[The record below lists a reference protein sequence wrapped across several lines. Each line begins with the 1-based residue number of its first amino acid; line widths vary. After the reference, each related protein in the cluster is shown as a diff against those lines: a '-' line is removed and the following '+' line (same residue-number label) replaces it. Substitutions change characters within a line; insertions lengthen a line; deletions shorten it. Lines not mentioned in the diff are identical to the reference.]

1 MLKLNFS
8 LKESYLTISTNISL
22 EPEKIYA
29 VVGPSGAGK
38 STFLNLIS
46 GFASISSGSIIWN
59 EQEISHL
66 PPAKRSVSIL
76 FQDNNLFPH
85 LSVWRNLALAVT
97 RWPKISRD
105 NEEKLKAVMS
115 EVGILGL
122 ENRKPS
128 QLSGGQ
134 QSRVALAR
142 VLLQKNKI
150 LLLDEPFSGFD
161 PVNANLVKSNL
172 LRLKEEGKTIIFST
186 HRMESVDELCDHLAM
201 INNSKKIL
209 DGDTEKIKMK
219 YKSDNYLVTHD
230 KKLKKDSCFSIVKS
244 EEISEGIFD
253 SEVSLSNNKTYKQLF
268 KSISDQSK
276 VISFKE
282 KIPSMNDIFIMK
294 VKEGGSDE

>member
-1 MLKLNFS
+1 MERQEMLKLNFS

-46 GFASISSGSIIWN
+46 GFASISSGSIIWKG
-59 EQEISHL
+59 QEISHL

-97 RWPKISRD
+97 HWPKISRD

-150 LLLDEPFSGFD
+150 LLLDEPFSALG
-161 PVNANLVKSNL
+161 PS
-172 LRLKEEGKTIIFST
+172 LKDQ
-186 HRMESVDELCDHLAM
+186 MLEL
-201 INNSKKIL
+201 IKKIAKNKKL
-209 DGDTEKIKMK
+209 LVLMVTHEPADAKKVASQTLVVKDKKVHPPLSTEKALDPINGPLA
-219 YKSDNYLVTHD
+219 DYL
-230 KKLKKDSCFSIVKS
+230 L
-244 EEISEGIFD
+244 
-253 SEVSLSNNKTYKQLF
+253 NQ
-268 KSISDQSK
+268 
-276 VISFKE
+276 
-282 KIPSMNDIFIMK
+282 
-294 VKEGGSDE
+294 

>member
-1 MLKLNFS
+1 MERQEMLKLNFS

-97 RWPKISRD
+97 HWPKISRD
-105 NEEKLKAVMS
+105 NEEKIKAVMS

-128 QLSGGQ
+128 ELSGGQ

-150 LLLDEPFSGFD
+150 LLLDEPFSALGPSLKDQMLELIKKIAKNKKLLVLMVTHEPADAKKVASQTLVVKDKKVHPPLSTEKALD
-161 PVNANLVKSNL
+161 PVN
-172 LRLKEEGKTIIFST
+172 GP
-186 HRMESVDELCDHLAM
+186 LA
-201 INNSKKIL
+201 
-209 DGDTEKIKMK
+209 D
-219 YKSDNYLVTHD
+219 YL
-230 KKLKKDSCFSIVKS
+230 
-244 EEISEGIFD
+244 
-253 SEVSLSNNKTYKQLF
+253 
-268 KSISDQSK
+268 
-276 VISFKE
+276 
-282 KIPSMNDIFIMK
+282 
-294 VKEGGSDE
+294 

>member
-1 MLKLNFS
+1 MLQLNFS

-22 EPEKIYA
+22 EPDKIYA

-46 GFASISSGSIIWN
+46 GFASISSGSIVWN
-59 EQEISHL
+59 GKEISNL
-66 PPAKRSVSIL
+66 PPAKRNVSIL

-97 RWPKISRD
+97 HWPKISRN

-150 LLLDEPFSGFD
+150 LLLDEPFSALG
-161 PVNANLVKSNL
+161 PS
-172 LRLKEEGKTIIFST
+172 LKDQ
-186 HRMESVDELCDHLAM
+186 MLEL
-201 INNSKKIL
+201 IKKISKNKKL
-209 DGDTEKIKMK
+209 LVLM
-219 YKSDNYLVTHD
+219 VTHD
-230 KKLKKDSCFSIVKS
+230 PADAKKVASQTLVIKDKKVYPP
-244 EEISEGIFD
+244 
-253 SEVSLSNNKTYKQLF
+253 LST
-268 KSISDQSK
+268 
-276 VISFKE
+276 E
-282 KIPSMNDIFIMK
+282 KALDPINGPLADYL
-294 VKEGGSDE
+294 

>member
-1 MLKLNFS
+1 MERQEMLKLNFS

-97 RWPKISRD
+97 HWPKISRD

-150 LLLDEPFSGFD
+150 LLLDEPFSALG
-161 PVNANLVKSNL
+161 PS
-172 LRLKEEGKTIIFST
+172 LKDQ
-186 HRMESVDELCDHLAM
+186 MLEL
-201 INNSKKIL
+201 IKKIAKNKKL
-209 DGDTEKIKMK
+209 LVLMVTHEPADAKKVASQTLVVKDKKVHPPLRTEKALDPINGPLA
-219 YKSDNYLVTHD
+219 DYL
-230 KKLKKDSCFSIVKS
+230 
-244 EEISEGIFD
+244 
-253 SEVSLSNNKTYKQLF
+253 
-268 KSISDQSK
+268 
-276 VISFKE
+276 
-282 KIPSMNDIFIMK
+282 
-294 VKEGGSDE
+294 

>member
-1 MLKLNFS
+1 LERQEMLKLNFS

-22 EPEKIYA
+22 EPDKIYA

-46 GFASISSGSIIWN
+46 GFASISSGTITWN
-59 EQEISHL
+59 GEEISNL

-97 RWPKISRD
+97 HWPKISRD
-105 NEEKLKAVMS
+105 HEEKLKAVMS

-150 LLLDEPFSGFD
+150 LLLDEPFSALG
-161 PVNANLVKSNL
+161 PS
-172 LRLKEEGKTIIFST
+172 LKDQ
-186 HRMESVDELCDHLAM
+186 MLEL
-201 INNSKKIL
+201 IKKIAKNKKL
-209 DGDTEKIKMK
+209 LVLMVTHEPADAKKVASQTLVVKDKKVHPPLITEKALDPINGPLA
-219 YKSDNYLVTHD
+219 DYL
-230 KKLKKDSCFSIVKS
+230 L
-244 EEISEGIFD
+244 
-253 SEVSLSNNKTYKQLF
+253 YQ
-268 KSISDQSK
+268 
-276 VISFKE
+276 
-282 KIPSMNDIFIMK
+282 
-294 VKEGGSDE
+294 

>member
-1 MLKLNFS
+1 MERQEMLKLNFS

-22 EPEKIYA
+22 EPNKIYA

-59 EQEISHL
+59 GQEISNL
-66 PPAKRSVSIL
+66 PPAKRNVSIL

-97 RWPKISRD
+97 HWPKISRN

-150 LLLDEPFSGFD
+150 LLLDEPFSALG
-161 PVNANLVKSNL
+161 PS
-172 LRLKEEGKTIIFST
+172 LKDQ
-186 HRMESVDELCDHLAM
+186 MLEL
-201 INNSKKIL
+201 IKKISKNKKL
-209 DGDTEKIKMK
+209 LVLM
-219 YKSDNYLVTHD
+219 VTHD
-230 KKLKKDSCFSIVKS
+230 PADAKKVASQTLVIKDK
-244 EEISEGIFD
+244 
-253 SEVSLSNNKTYKQLF
+253 EVYPPLST
-268 KSISDQSK
+268 
-276 VISFKE
+276 E
-282 KIPSMNDIFIMK
+282 KALDPINGPLADYL
-294 VKEGGSDE
+294 

>member
-22 EPEKIYA
+22 EPDKIYA

-46 GFASISSGSIIWN
+46 GFASISSGTITWN
-59 EQEISHL
+59 GQEISNL

-97 RWPKISRD
+97 HWPKISRD

-150 LLLDEPFSGFD
+150 LLLDEPFSALG
-161 PVNANLVKSNL
+161 PS
-172 LRLKEEGKTIIFST
+172 LKDQ
-186 HRMESVDELCDHLAM
+186 MLEL
-201 INNSKKIL
+201 IKKIAKNKKL
-209 DGDTEKIKMK
+209 LVLMVTHEPADAKKVASQTLVVKDKKVHPPLITEKALDPINGPLA
-219 YKSDNYLVTHD
+219 DYL
-230 KKLKKDSCFSIVKS
+230 L
-244 EEISEGIFD
+244 
-253 SEVSLSNNKTYKQLF
+253 NQ
-268 KSISDQSK
+268 
-276 VISFKE
+276 
-282 KIPSMNDIFIMK
+282 
-294 VKEGGSDE
+294 

>member
-1 MLKLNFS
+1 MLNLNFS

-22 EPEKIYA
+22 EPDKIYA

-46 GFASISSGSIIWN
+46 GFASISSGTITWN
-59 EQEISHL
+59 GEEISNL

-97 RWPKISRD
+97 HWPKISRD

-150 LLLDEPFSGFD
+150 LLLDEPFSALG
-161 PVNANLVKSNL
+161 PS
-172 LRLKEEGKTIIFST
+172 LKDQ
-186 HRMESVDELCDHLAM
+186 MLEL
-201 INNSKKIL
+201 IKKIAKNKKL
-209 DGDTEKIKMK
+209 LVLMVTHEPADAKKVASQTLVVKDKKVHPPLITEKALDPINGPLA
-219 YKSDNYLVTHD
+219 DYL
-230 KKLKKDSCFSIVKS
+230 L
-244 EEISEGIFD
+244 
-253 SEVSLSNNKTYKQLF
+253 NQ
-268 KSISDQSK
+268 
-276 VISFKE
+276 
-282 KIPSMNDIFIMK
+282 
-294 VKEGGSDE
+294 

>member
-1 MLKLNFS
+1 MERQEMLKLNFS

-22 EPEKIYA
+22 EPNKIYA

-59 EQEISHL
+59 GQEISNL
-66 PPAKRSVSIL
+66 PPAKRNVSIL

-97 RWPKISRD
+97 NWPKISRN

-150 LLLDEPFSGFD
+150 LLLDEPFSALGPSLKDQMLELIKKISKNKKLLVLMVTHDPADAKKVASQTLVIKDKKVYPPLSTEKALD
-161 PVNANLVKSNL
+161 PVN
-172 LRLKEEGKTIIFST
+172 GP
-186 HRMESVDELCDHLAM
+186 LA
-201 INNSKKIL
+201 
-209 DGDTEKIKMK
+209 D
-219 YKSDNYLVTHD
+219 YL
-230 KKLKKDSCFSIVKS
+230 
-244 EEISEGIFD
+244 
-253 SEVSLSNNKTYKQLF
+253 
-268 KSISDQSK
+268 
-276 VISFKE
+276 
-282 KIPSMNDIFIMK
+282 
-294 VKEGGSDE
+294 

>member
-22 EPEKIYA
+22 EPDKIYA

-46 GFASISSGSIIWN
+46 GFASISSGTIIWN
-59 EQEISHL
+59 GQEISNL

-97 RWPKISRD
+97 HWPKISRD

-150 LLLDEPFSGFD
+150 LLLDEPFSALGPSLKDQMLELIKKIAKNKKLLVLMVTHEPADAKKVASQTLVVKDKKVHPPLSTEKALD
-161 PVNANLVKSNL
+161 PVN
-172 LRLKEEGKTIIFST
+172 GP
-186 HRMESVDELCDHLAM
+186 LAH
-201 INNSKKIL
+201 
-209 DGDTEKIKMK
+209 
-219 YKSDNYLVTHD
+219 YL
-230 KKLKKDSCFSIVKS
+230 
-244 EEISEGIFD
+244 
-253 SEVSLSNNKTYKQLF
+253 
-268 KSISDQSK
+268 
-276 VISFKE
+276 
-282 KIPSMNDIFIMK
+282 
-294 VKEGGSDE
+294 

>member
-1 MLKLNFS
+1 MERQAMLNLNFS

-22 EPEKIYA
+22 EPDKIYA

-59 EQEISHL
+59 GQEISNL

-97 RWPKISRD
+97 HWPKISRD

-150 LLLDEPFSGFD
+150 LLLDEPFSALG
-161 PVNANLVKSNL
+161 PS
-172 LRLKEEGKTIIFST
+172 LKDQ
-186 HRMESVDELCDHLAM
+186 MLEL
-201 INNSKKIL
+201 IKKIAKNKKL
-209 DGDTEKIKMK
+209 LVLMVTHEPADAKKVASQTLVVKDKKVHPPLSTEKALDPINGPLA
-219 YKSDNYLVTHD
+219 DYL
-230 KKLKKDSCFSIVKS
+230 L
-244 EEISEGIFD
+244 
-253 SEVSLSNNKTYKQLF
+253 NQ
-268 KSISDQSK
+268 
-276 VISFKE
+276 
-282 KIPSMNDIFIMK
+282 
-294 VKEGGSDE
+294 

>member
-22 EPEKIYA
+22 EPNKIYA

-59 EQEISHL
+59 GQEISNL

-97 RWPKISRD
+97 HWPKISRD

-150 LLLDEPFSGFD
+150 LLLDEPFSALG
-161 PVNANLVKSNL
+161 PS
-172 LRLKEEGKTIIFST
+172 LKDQ
-186 HRMESVDELCDHLAM
+186 MLEL
-201 INNSKKIL
+201 IKKIAKNKKL
-209 DGDTEKIKMK
+209 LVLM
-219 YKSDNYLVTHD
+219 VTHD
-230 KKLKKDSCFSIVKS
+230 PADAKKVASQTLVVKDKKVHPP
-244 EEISEGIFD
+244 
-253 SEVSLSNNKTYKQLF
+253 LST
-268 KSISDQSK
+268 
-276 VISFKE
+276 E
-282 KIPSMNDIFIMK
+282 KALDPINGPLADYL
-294 VKEGGSDE
+294 

>member
-1 MLKLNFS
+1 MERQEMLKLNFS

-22 EPEKIYA
+22 EPDKIYA

-59 EQEISHL
+59 GREISNL

-97 RWPKISRD
+97 HWPKISRD

-128 QLSGGQ
+128 ELSGGQ

-150 LLLDEPFSGFD
+150 LLLDEPFSALG
-161 PVNANLVKSNL
+161 PS
-172 LRLKEEGKTIIFST
+172 LKDQ
-186 HRMESVDELCDHLAM
+186 MLEL
-201 INNSKKIL
+201 IKKIAKNKKL
-209 DGDTEKIKMK
+209 LVLMVTHEPADAKKVASQTLVVKDKKVYPPLSTEKALDPINGPLA
-219 YKSDNYLVTHD
+219 DYL
-230 KKLKKDSCFSIVKS
+230 L
-244 EEISEGIFD
+244 
-253 SEVSLSNNKTYKQLF
+253 NQ
-268 KSISDQSK
+268 
-276 VISFKE
+276 
-282 KIPSMNDIFIMK
+282 
-294 VKEGGSDE
+294 

>member
-22 EPEKIYA
+22 EPDKIYA

-59 EQEISHL
+59 GQEISNL
-66 PPAKRSVSIL
+66 PPAKRNVSIL

-97 RWPKISRD
+97 NWPKISRN

-150 LLLDEPFSGFD
+150 LLLDEPFSALG
-161 PVNANLVKSNL
+161 PS
-172 LRLKEEGKTIIFST
+172 LKDQ
-186 HRMESVDELCDHLAM
+186 MLEL
-201 INNSKKIL
+201 IKKISKNKKL
-209 DGDTEKIKMK
+209 LVLM
-219 YKSDNYLVTHD
+219 VTHD
-230 KKLKKDSCFSIVKS
+230 PADAKKVASQTLVIKDKKVYPP
-244 EEISEGIFD
+244 
-253 SEVSLSNNKTYKQLF
+253 LST
-268 KSISDQSK
+268 
-276 VISFKE
+276 E
-282 KIPSMNDIFIMK
+282 KALDPINGPLADYL
-294 VKEGGSDE
+294 

>member
-1 MLKLNFS
+1 MERQEMLKLNFS

-22 EPEKIYA
+22 EPDKIYA

-59 EQEISHL
+59 GQEISNL
-66 PPAKRSVSIL
+66 PPAKRNVSIL

-97 RWPKISRD
+97 NWPKISRN

-150 LLLDEPFSGFD
+150 LLLDEPFSALG
-161 PVNANLVKSNL
+161 PS
-172 LRLKEEGKTIIFST
+172 LKDQ
-186 HRMESVDELCDHLAM
+186 MLEL
-201 INNSKKIL
+201 IKKIAKNKKL
-209 DGDTEKIKMK
+209 LVLM
-219 YKSDNYLVTHD
+219 VTHD
-230 KKLKKDSCFSIVKS
+230 PADAKKVASQTLVIKDKKVYPP
-244 EEISEGIFD
+244 
-253 SEVSLSNNKTYKQLF
+253 LST
-268 KSISDQSK
+268 
-276 VISFKE
+276 E
-282 KIPSMNDIFIMK
+282 KALDPINGPLADYL
-294 VKEGGSDE
+294 

>member
-97 RWPKISRD
+97 HWPKISRD

-128 QLSGGQ
+128 ELSGGQ

-150 LLLDEPFSGFD
+150 LLLDEPFSALG
-161 PVNANLVKSNL
+161 PS
-172 LRLKEEGKTIIFST
+172 LKDQ
-186 HRMESVDELCDHLAM
+186 MLEL
-201 INNSKKIL
+201 IKKIAKNKKL
-209 DGDTEKIKMK
+209 LVLMVTHEPADAKKVASQTLVVKDKKVHPPLITEKALDPINGPLA
-219 YKSDNYLVTHD
+219 DYL
-230 KKLKKDSCFSIVKS
+230 L
-244 EEISEGIFD
+244 
-253 SEVSLSNNKTYKQLF
+253 YQ
-268 KSISDQSK
+268 
-276 VISFKE
+276 
-282 KIPSMNDIFIMK
+282 
-294 VKEGGSDE
+294 

>member
-1 MLKLNFS
+1 LERQEMLKLNFS

-46 GFASISSGSIIWN
+46 GFASISSGSILWN
-59 EQEISHL
+59 GQEISNL

-97 RWPKISRD
+97 HWPKISRD

-150 LLLDEPFSGFD
+150 LLLDEPFSALG
-161 PVNANLVKSNL
+161 PS
-172 LRLKEEGKTIIFST
+172 LKDQ
-186 HRMESVDELCDHLAM
+186 MLEL
-201 INNSKKIL
+201 IKKIAKNKKL
-209 DGDTEKIKMK
+209 LVLMVTHEPADAKKVASQTLVVKDKKVHPPLITEKALDPINGPLA
-219 YKSDNYLVTHD
+219 DYL
-230 KKLKKDSCFSIVKS
+230 L
-244 EEISEGIFD
+244 
-253 SEVSLSNNKTYKQLF
+253 NQ
-268 KSISDQSK
+268 
-276 VISFKE
+276 
-282 KIPSMNDIFIMK
+282 
-294 VKEGGSDE
+294 

>member
-1 MLKLNFS
+1 MERQEMLKLNFS

-46 GFASISSGSIIWN
+46 GFASISSGTIIWN
-59 EQEISHL
+59 GQEISNL

-97 RWPKISRD
+97 HWPKISRD

-150 LLLDEPFSGFD
+150 LLLDEPFSALG
-161 PVNANLVKSNL
+161 PS
-172 LRLKEEGKTIIFST
+172 LKDQ
-186 HRMESVDELCDHLAM
+186 MLEL
-201 INNSKKIL
+201 IKKIAKNKKL
-209 DGDTEKIKMK
+209 LVLMVTHEPADAKKVASQTLVVKDKKVHPPLSTEKALDPINGPLA
-219 YKSDNYLVTHD
+219 DYL
-230 KKLKKDSCFSIVKS
+230 L
-244 EEISEGIFD
+244 
-253 SEVSLSNNKTYKQLF
+253 NQ
-268 KSISDQSK
+268 
-276 VISFKE
+276 
-282 KIPSMNDIFIMK
+282 
-294 VKEGGSDE
+294 

>member
-22 EPEKIYA
+22 EPDKIYA

-46 GFASISSGSIIWN
+46 GFASISRGTIIWN
-59 EQEISHL
+59 GQEISNL

-97 RWPKISRD
+97 HWPKISRD

-150 LLLDEPFSGFD
+150 LLLDEPFSALG
-161 PVNANLVKSNL
+161 PS
-172 LRLKEEGKTIIFST
+172 LKDQ
-186 HRMESVDELCDHLAM
+186 MLEL
-201 INNSKKIL
+201 IKKIAKNKKL
-209 DGDTEKIKMK
+209 LVLMVTHEPADAKKVASQTLVVKDKKVHPPLSTEKALDPINGPLA
-219 YKSDNYLVTHD
+219 DYL
-230 KKLKKDSCFSIVKS
+230 
-244 EEISEGIFD
+244 
-253 SEVSLSNNKTYKQLF
+253 
-268 KSISDQSK
+268 
-276 VISFKE
+276 
-282 KIPSMNDIFIMK
+282 
-294 VKEGGSDE
+294 

>member
-8 LKESYLTISTNISL
+8 LKECYLTISINIFL

-97 RWPKISRD
+97 HWPKISRD

-128 QLSGGQ
+128 ELSGGQ

-150 LLLDEPFSGFD
+150 LLLDEPFSALGPSLKDQMLELIKKIAKNKKLLVLMVTHEPADAKKVASQTLVVKDKKVHPPLSTEKALD
-161 PVNANLVKSNL
+161 PVN
-172 LRLKEEGKTIIFST
+172 GP
-186 HRMESVDELCDHLAM
+186 LA
-201 INNSKKIL
+201 
-209 DGDTEKIKMK
+209 D
-219 YKSDNYLVTHD
+219 YL
-230 KKLKKDSCFSIVKS
+230 
-244 EEISEGIFD
+244 
-253 SEVSLSNNKTYKQLF
+253 
-268 KSISDQSK
+268 
-276 VISFKE
+276 
-282 KIPSMNDIFIMK
+282 
-294 VKEGGSDE
+294 

>member
-1 MLKLNFS
+1 MERQEMLKLNFS

-46 GFASISSGSIIWN
+46 GFAPISSGSIIWN

-97 RWPKISRD
+97 HWPKISRD

-128 QLSGGQ
+128 ELSGGQ

-150 LLLDEPFSGFD
+150 LLLDEPFSALGPSLKDQMLELIKKIAKNKKLLVLMVTHEPADAKKVASQTLVVKDKKVHPPLSTEKALD
-161 PVNANLVKSNL
+161 PVN
-172 LRLKEEGKTIIFST
+172 GP
-186 HRMESVDELCDHLAM
+186 LA
-201 INNSKKIL
+201 
-209 DGDTEKIKMK
+209 D
-219 YKSDNYLVTHD
+219 YL
-230 KKLKKDSCFSIVKS
+230 
-244 EEISEGIFD
+244 
-253 SEVSLSNNKTYKQLF
+253 
-268 KSISDQSK
+268 
-276 VISFKE
+276 
-282 KIPSMNDIFIMK
+282 
-294 VKEGGSDE
+294 

>member
-1 MLKLNFS
+1 MERQEMLKLNFS

-22 EPEKIYA
+22 EPNKIYA

-46 GFASISSGSIIWN
+46 GFASISSGTIIWN
-59 EQEISHL
+59 GQEISNL

-97 RWPKISRD
+97 HWPKISRD

-150 LLLDEPFSGFD
+150 LLLDEPFSALG
-161 PVNANLVKSNL
+161 PS
-172 LRLKEEGKTIIFST
+172 LKDQ
-186 HRMESVDELCDHLAM
+186 MLEL
-201 INNSKKIL
+201 IKKIAKNKKL
-209 DGDTEKIKMK
+209 LVLMVTHEPADAKKVASQTLVVKDNKVYPPLITEKALDPINGPLA
-219 YKSDNYLVTHD
+219 DYL
-230 KKLKKDSCFSIVKS
+230 
-244 EEISEGIFD
+244 
-253 SEVSLSNNKTYKQLF
+253 
-268 KSISDQSK
+268 
-276 VISFKE
+276 
-282 KIPSMNDIFIMK
+282 
-294 VKEGGSDE
+294 

>member
-1 MLKLNFS
+1 MLRLNFS

-97 RWPKISRD
+97 HWPKISRD

-128 QLSGGQ
+128 ELSGGQ

-150 LLLDEPFSGFD
+150 LLLDEPFSALG
-161 PVNANLVKSNL
+161 PS
-172 LRLKEEGKTIIFST
+172 LKDQ
-186 HRMESVDELCDHLAM
+186 MLEL
-201 INNSKKIL
+201 IKKIAKNKKL
-209 DGDTEKIKMK
+209 LVLMVTHEPADAKKVASQTLVVKDKKVHPPLSTEKALDPINGPLA
-219 YKSDNYLVTHD
+219 DYL
-230 KKLKKDSCFSIVKS
+230 
-244 EEISEGIFD
+244 
-253 SEVSLSNNKTYKQLF
+253 
-268 KSISDQSK
+268 
-276 VISFKE
+276 
-282 KIPSMNDIFIMK
+282 
-294 VKEGGSDE
+294 

>member
-22 EPEKIYA
+22 EPNKIYA

-59 EQEISHL
+59 GQEISNL
-66 PPAKRSVSIL
+66 PPAKRNVSIL

-97 RWPKISRD
+97 HWPKISRN

-150 LLLDEPFSGFD
+150 LLLDEPFSALG
-161 PVNANLVKSNL
+161 PS
-172 LRLKEEGKTIIFST
+172 LKDQ
-186 HRMESVDELCDHLAM
+186 MLEL
-201 INNSKKIL
+201 IKKISKNKKL
-209 DGDTEKIKMK
+209 LVLM
-219 YKSDNYLVTHD
+219 VTHD
-230 KKLKKDSCFSIVKS
+230 PADAKKVASQTLVVKDKKVHPP
-244 EEISEGIFD
+244 
-253 SEVSLSNNKTYKQLF
+253 LST
-268 KSISDQSK
+268 
-276 VISFKE
+276 E
-282 KIPSMNDIFIMK
+282 KALDPINGPLADYL
-294 VKEGGSDE
+294 

>member
-22 EPEKIYA
+22 EPDKIYA

-59 EQEISHL
+59 GQEISNL

-97 RWPKISRD
+97 HWPKISRD
-105 NEEKLKAVMS
+105 NEEKIKAVMS

-150 LLLDEPFSGFD
+150 LLLDEPFSALG
-161 PVNANLVKSNL
+161 PS
-172 LRLKEEGKTIIFST
+172 LKDQ
-186 HRMESVDELCDHLAM
+186 MLEL
-201 INNSKKIL
+201 IKKIAKNKKL
-209 DGDTEKIKMK
+209 LVLMVTHEPADAKKVASQTLVVKDKKVHPPLITEKALDPINGPLA
-219 YKSDNYLVTHD
+219 DYL
-230 KKLKKDSCFSIVKS
+230 
-244 EEISEGIFD
+244 
-253 SEVSLSNNKTYKQLF
+253 
-268 KSISDQSK
+268 
-276 VISFKE
+276 
-282 KIPSMNDIFIMK
+282 
-294 VKEGGSDE
+294 

>member
-1 MLKLNFS
+1 MERQEMLKLNFS

-22 EPEKIYA
+22 EPDKIYA

-46 GFASISSGSIIWN
+46 GFASISSGTITWN
-59 EQEISHL
+59 GEEISNL

-97 RWPKISRD
+97 HWPKISKD

-150 LLLDEPFSGFD
+150 LLLDEPFSALGPSLKDQMLELIKKIAKNKKLLVLMVTHEPADAKKVASQTLVVKDKKVHPPLSTEKALD
-161 PVNANLVKSNL
+161 PVN
-172 LRLKEEGKTIIFST
+172 GP
-186 HRMESVDELCDHLAM
+186 LA
-201 INNSKKIL
+201 
-209 DGDTEKIKMK
+209 D
-219 YKSDNYLVTHD
+219 YL
-230 KKLKKDSCFSIVKS
+230 
-244 EEISEGIFD
+244 
-253 SEVSLSNNKTYKQLF
+253 
-268 KSISDQSK
+268 
-276 VISFKE
+276 
-282 KIPSMNDIFIMK
+282 
-294 VKEGGSDE
+294 

>member
-22 EPEKIYA
+22 EPNKIYA

-46 GFASISSGSIIWN
+46 GFASISSGSIVWN
-59 EQEISHL
+59 GKEISNL
-66 PPAKRSVSIL
+66 PPAKRNVSIL

-97 RWPKISRD
+97 NWPKISRN

-150 LLLDEPFSGFD
+150 LLLDEPFSALG
-161 PVNANLVKSNL
+161 PS
-172 LRLKEEGKTIIFST
+172 LKDQ
-186 HRMESVDELCDHLAM
+186 MLEL
-201 INNSKKIL
+201 IKKIAKNKKL
-209 DGDTEKIKMK
+209 LVLM
-219 YKSDNYLVTHD
+219 VTHD
-230 KKLKKDSCFSIVKS
+230 PADAKKVASQTLVIKDKKVYPPLI
-244 EEISEGIFD
+244 
-253 SEVSLSNNKTYKQLF
+253 T
-268 KSISDQSK
+268 
-276 VISFKE
+276 E
-282 KIPSMNDIFIMK
+282 KALDPINGPLADYL
-294 VKEGGSDE
+294 